1 MVATNKQMKITK
13 AKLQKIIKEEIEQTL
28 VDRRQEAKAKI
39 DDLMKSR
46 LFSNADKEDKAEA
59 RSIIFDTMMSLESYG
74 GTRRHVEEY
83 MDDAFR
89 PHTELKKRL
98 AIAASEARRGF
109 WLDALVAWSNGRK
122 NYEELLYDEEVS

>member
-1 MVATNKQMKITK
+1 MKLTK

-59 RSIIFDTMMSLESYG
+59 RSIIFDTMMSLEAYG
-74 GTRRHVEEY
+74 GTRRWVEEY

-89 PHTELKKRL
+89 PHTELTKRL
-98 AIAASEARRGF
+98 AIASPAARSSY

-122 NYEELLYDEEVS
+122 NYEELLYDEELS